1 MYEFSHAISKLQTSG
16 LDIFISLP
24 VKTTGQQN
32 CDIESNINF
41 KKKIKRIQN
50 GSYHILCGFSIFS
63 DVFVVLTTTKSVL
76 AN

>member
-1 MYEFSHAISKLQTSG
+1 MSSVMPFRNYRLLES
-16 LDIFISLP
+16 LDIFISLA

-41 KKKIKRIQN
+41 KKIKRIQN

-63 DVFVVLTTTKSVL
+63 NVFVVLTTTKSVL
-76 AN
+76 AS